1 MKTLGVIGGL
11 GPMAT
16 AYFLELVTMMT
27 DASCDQEHMKVVIW
41 SRPDTPDRTRFIL
54 GLSKEDPREVIV
66 DSGRRLVSQ
75 GARCLAIPCIT
86 AHYFHDEIEKLIGY
100 PVINLPAEVVSH
112 LKTYG
117 WNRIGIMATDGTIQ
131 TGLFQR
137 ELEKQGMSAVVPSPE
152 SQKKVMHL
160 IYDDIKANK
169 PIEMNLF
176 REVVSELKGH
186 GAQVVVLGCTELS
199 LIKQGRDL
207 GMGILD
213 AMEVLARTAIENCGA
228 PLKKEYNCLITG
240 QEDF

>member
-16 AYFLELVTMMT
+16 AYYLELVTKMT
-27 DASCDQEHMKVVIW
+27 DASCDQEHLKIVIW

-54 GLSKEDPREVIV
+54 GLSQDDPRGPIV

-75 GARCLAIPCIT
+75 GAECLAIPCIT
-86 AHYFHDEIEKLIGY
+86 AHYFHDEIERLVGY

-137 ELEKQGMSAVVPSPE
+137 ELEKQGMSFGVSLFGLLPVLLYGPLYLYKTVYAPE
-152 SQKKVMHL
+152 DKRWDDFYAFNKTGKWPISFAAMFTGTFL
-160 IYDDIKANK
+160 ICLGIMALQ
-169 PIEMNLF
+169 NL
-176 REVVSELKGH
+176 
-186 GAQVVVLGCTELS
+186 
-199 LIKQGRDL
+199 
-207 GMGILD
+207 
-213 AMEVLARTAIENCGA
+213 
-228 PLKKEYNCLITG
+228 
-240 QEDF
+240 